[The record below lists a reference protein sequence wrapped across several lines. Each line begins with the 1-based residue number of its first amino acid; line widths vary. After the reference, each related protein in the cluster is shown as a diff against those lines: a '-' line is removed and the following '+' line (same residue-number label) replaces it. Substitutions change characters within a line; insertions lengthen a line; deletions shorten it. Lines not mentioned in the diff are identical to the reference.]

1 VTTLKFGIQPLPQEV
16 SWEEWRDAWLRMEE
30 LGFDSLWSYDHVH
43 APRGAPESACFE
55 GWMGMAALGALTKRA
70 EVGMLV
76 SGVMYRNPALLVKM
90 ATTFDHIVGG
100 RSILGIGAG
109 WHVNEHEAYG
119 WGFPPAGER
128 VSRLEEALQLTRAL
142 LAAPAGQAV
151 SYEGKYYRLA
161 GAFNNPPPL
170 AQPHPPILVAAGGP
184 RMVRLAARYADI
196 HDSWAP
202 VEAVRQRY
210 EVLRQEC
217 ERIGRPFEAITRSVS
232 MDFMYDPSPDRLSER
247 IESIIQRHRRDPQQL
262 RDRLLAGG
270 TQDMIG
276 RLRPLAEAGVQQIIL
291 HVPSPY
297 DLEGV
302 EAFAR
307 EVMPAFR

>member
-1 VTTLKFGIQPLPQEV
+1 MTTLKFGAQPLPQEV
-16 SWEEWRDAWLRMEE
+16 SWEEWRAAWLRMEE

-43 APRGAPESACFE
+43 APRGTPESPCFE

-70 EVGMLV
+70 DVGMLV
-76 SGVMYRNPALLVKM
+76 SGVLYRNPALLVKM

-109 WHVNEHEAYG
+109 WHANEHEAYG
-119 WGFPPAGER
+119 WGFPSAGER
-128 VSRLEEALQLTRAL
+128 VSKLEEALQLTRAL
-142 LAAPAGQAV
+142 FAAAGRPI
-151 SYEGKYYRLA
+151 SYEGKYYRLD
-161 GAFNNPPPL
+161 GACNNPPPL
-170 AQPHPPILVAAGGP
+170 AKPHPPILVAGGGP
-184 RMVRLAARYADI
+184 RMVRLAARYADV

-202 VEAVRQRY
+202 LDAVRQRY
-210 EVLRQEC
+210 DILRQEC
-217 ERIGRPFEAITRSVS
+217 DRIGRPFETITRSLS
-232 MDFMYDPSPDRLSER
+232 MDFIYDSNPDRLSER
-247 IESIIQRHRRDPQQL
+247 IEEIIQRHNRDPQQL

-270 TQDMIG
+270 SKEMIE
-276 RLRPLAEAGVQQIIL
+276 RLRPFAEAGVQQVIL